1 MNKNIFASTKGPI
14 TNTVNEAGGKAY
26 KLSDKEA
33 LAQFVTTGCFN
44 DTYYAT
50 AEDQTKKILELVAK
64 IDPTFVAKAAIF
76 SRQNNMKDMPAV
88 LCAYLFSI
96 KSPHFSVVFDAVIDN
111 PKMIRNFCQI
121 IRSGILGRKSFGSL
135 GKRKIQE
142 FLLTRKNLFHYV
154 VGNDPSLSD
163 IIKMV
168 HPKPKTKAQEA
179 LFKYILGIKD
189 FDFELLPQE
198 VQTYE
203 NFRKG
208 LTMKVPNVPFEL
220 LTNLTLGKAEW
231 TTIATNAGWH
241 MTRMN
246 LNTFLRHGVFEDK
259 AMVKLIAERL
269 ANKEL
274 VLKSSC
280 FPYQLLMAYKHVE
293 SDLNMPQE
301 IKLALQQALEHATAN
316 VPSYDKNVLVFP
328 DVSGSMSSPITGHRK
343 GATTNVR
350 CVDVAALVAATLAR
364 RNNAIIMPFDT
375 NVKDVY
381 LNPYDSIMTNAQ
393 KLAGFAGGGTNC
405 GIALT
410 VANQRQVQADIIVYI
425 SDNESWVNST
435 GRNWNN
441 KQKESTETMQQW
453 RIFKKRNPNAKM
465 ICIDIQPYTTAQALT
480 DPSILNIGGW
490 SDNVFNIINQFVNG
504 NKDAWI
510 KTIENVQ
517 L

>member
-1 MNKNIFASTKGPI
+1 MNKNIFTSVKGPI
-14 TNTVNEAGGKAY
+14 TNAVNEAGGKAY

-50 AEDQTKKILELVAK
+50 AEDQTKTLLELVKK
-64 IDPTFVAKAAIF
+64 IDPVFVAKAAIF
-76 SRQNNMKDMPAV
+76 GRQNNMKDMPAV

-96 KSPHFSVVFDAVIDN
+96 KSPHFAVVFDAVIDN

-135 GKRKIQE
+135 GKKKIQE
-142 FLLTRKNLFHYV
+142 FILSRKNLFHYI
-154 VGNDPSLSD
+154 VGNEPSLAD

-168 HPKPKTKAQEA
+168 HPKPRTKEQEA
-179 LFKYILGIKD
+179 LFAYILGIKEYN
-189 FDFELLPQE
+189 FDLLPKE
-198 VQTYE
+198 VQVYE

-208 LTMKVPNVPFEL
+208 LTVQVPNVPFEM
-220 LTNLTLGKAEW
+220 LTNLNLGKAEW
-231 TTIATNAGWH
+231 ATIARNASWH

-259 AMVKLIAERL
+259 EMVNIVAERL

-274 VLKSSC
+274 VVKSNC
-280 FPYQLLMAYKHVE
+280 FPYQLLMAYKHIE
-293 SDLNMPQE
+293 ADLQMPQA
-301 IKLALQQALEHATAN
+301 IKLALQQALEHATSN
-316 VPSYDKNVLVFP
+316 VPSYDCNVLVFP
-328 DVSGSMSSPITGHRK
+328 DVSGSMSSPITGNRK
-343 GATTNVR
+343 GATTSVK
-350 CVDVAALVAATLAR
+350 CIDVAALVAATLAR
-364 RNNAIIMPFDT
+364 RNNATIMPFDT
-375 NVKDVY
+375 AVRDVY

-393 KLAGFAGGGTNC
+393 KLAGFRGGGTNC

-410 VANQRQVQADIIVYI
+410 TANERNINADIVVYI
-425 SDNESWVNST
+425 SDNESWINST

-441 KQKESTETMQQW
+441 KQREATETTEQW
-453 RIFKKRNPNAKM
+453 KRFKKRNPNAKM

-480 DPSILNIGGW
+480 DGSILNIGGW
-490 SDNVFNIINQFVNG
+490 NDNVFTIINQFVNG